1 MAKYYHAVHVSMVEK
16 IMREGLDPAYCE
28 RVEEEPMP
36 FVFLAYSAASAAQ
49 FGPGGCYHD
58 NVDVKQCAVL
68 EVDVPADVEA
78 RFVFDLGEYVRV
90 PFLIAPKYLTQL
102 R

>member
-1 MAKYYHAVHVSMVEK
+1 MALYYHAVHVSMVEK
-16 IMREGLDPAYCE
+16 IMREGLDPKYCE

-36 FVFLAYSAASAAQ
+36 FVFLSWSVASAAQ
-49 FGPGGCYHD
+49 FGPGGCYHE
-58 NVDVKQCAVL
+58 VKDASQCAVF
-68 EVDVPADVEA
+68 EIDVPADVEA

-90 PFLIAPKYLTQL
+90 PFVIDPKYITQL